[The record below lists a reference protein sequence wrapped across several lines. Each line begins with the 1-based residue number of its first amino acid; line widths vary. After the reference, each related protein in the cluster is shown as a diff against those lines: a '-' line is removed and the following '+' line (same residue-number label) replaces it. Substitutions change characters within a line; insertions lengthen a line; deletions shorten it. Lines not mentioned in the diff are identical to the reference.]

1 MKKYALIAVVLFTTF
16 SCKKEKNNNSIKSN
30 EVNYNTDL
38 EQKLAINT
46 KFVVGDV
53 RRYGIMPDQ
62 GIGVHPVTK
71 NKKIDEIISL
81 ASSGLEIT
89 FPKGYY
95 KTSLIISNEKNIK
108 MAFENTE
115 FSGSVQLK
123 DSSYNVSFKGN
134 LKSYSSFFFSNVHN
148 ITCDKLTL
156 LDNKEKNISNLRPSG
171 VNILGNSTE
180 ITINKVSVSGVG
192 QSKYVHAGLK
202 IYGYPELPKY
212 INIKEL
218 SILSSDVNGAL
229 IMGEEIYIDKMLISN
244 FGNSEV
250 DNLAKLSNLP
260 KDYNSKD
267 FVGLWLNKNTSSIY
281 DYVEVNTVNKQIAI
295 RLGEGSPEDP
305 TIITALKLKNKEN
318 SEYLVD
324 DSEATNVVVEK
335 LL

>member
-1 MKKYALIAVVLFTTF
+1 MKKYILIAIILLITL
-16 SCKKEKNNNSIKSN
+16 SCKKNKDVEHKST
-30 EVNYNTDL
+30 EPSYNTDL

-46 KFVVGDV
+46 KFVIGDV

-71 NKKIDEIISL
+71 NKKTTEIVKL
-81 ASSGLEIT
+81 ASSGLEIV

-95 KTSLIISNEKNIK
+95 KTSLILSKKGNIK
-108 MAFENTE
+108 MTFEDAE
-115 FSGSVQLK
+115 FSGTVQLK

-134 LKSYSSFFFSNVHN
+134 LKSYSSFVFSNVHN

-192 QSKYVHAGLK
+192 QSKYVHAGFK

-212 INIKEL
+212 IKIKEL
-218 SILSSDVNGAL
+218 SVLSSDVNGAL
-229 IMGEEIYIDKMLISN
+229 IMGEEIYINKILIHN
-244 FGNSEV
+244 FGISEV
-250 DNLAKLSNLP
+250 NNLAKLSNLP
-260 KDYNSKD
+260 KDFDKKN
-267 FVGLWLNKNTSSIY
+267 FVGLWLNKNKSSIY
-281 DYVEVNTVNKQIAI
+281 DYVEVNTINKQIAL
-295 RLGEGSPEDP
+295 RLGSGSSEDP
-305 TIITALKLKNKEN
+305 TVIMGLKLKDKKN

-324 DSEATNVVVEK
+324 DSETTNVVVEK